1 MQKRNK
7 EKLSWEYFVFGIRLP
22 PYKLYINIIFIQKNL
37 LTVLIQLI
45 KSHYCHTSQKINI
58 QDIHTSSCTIKHTQ
72 RFPAY
77 YHSPA
82 RHCTFPSSVSRRA
95 HHIISNKD
103 LSYSSTTFFS
113 FLFFSFYFRYSYMI
127 KININTSRLFPIQE
141 INK

>member
-1 MQKRNK
+1 MKRNCQGSI
-7 EKLSWEYFVFGIRLP
+7 LYSAFDCHHTSCMQILFS
-22 PYKLYINIIFIQKNL
+22 YKKNL

-95 HHIISNKD
+95 HHTISNKD

-113 FLFFSFYFRYSYMI
+113 FLFFHSIFGTAI
-127 KININTSRLFPIQE
+127 
-141 INK
+141 